1 MYLKWI
7 PMKMK
12 ATNDTVFRDASGR
25 GVMPTIRVMQPGEQ
39 ALFPF
44 DFREAVRTACC
55 LLRQREGLRAKC
67 KVLQYEGNK
76 YYHVTV
82 QS

>member
-1 MYLKWI
+1 MFLKWI
-7 PMKMK
+7 PTKVK
-12 ATNDTVFRDASGR
+12 ATNDTVFRDASAR
-25 GVMPTIRVMQPGEQ
+25 GVMPSIRVMQPGEQ

-44 DFREAVRTACC
+44 DFQEAVRTACR
-55 LLRQREGLRAKC
+55 LLLHREGLRAKC
-67 KVLQYEGNK
+67 KVLLYEGNK